1 MKTRKLLIGLYCT
14 LGSVIVF
21 SSIPLGCIAQLSSA
35 QLSKGKGSTGGT
47 QHKTWTEYG
56 GGNDQSKYVDFKQIT
71 KKNVNQLEVAWT
83 YSTNDNVNST
93 KFNPVIVDNVMY
105 VLAKNGSLVAVD
117 IATGKEIWIHA
128 NLNPQSK
135 RGINYWE
142 SKDRKDRRLLFN
154 MSNKTLQEIDAKT
167 GKSILT
173 FGDNGSVDLT
183 EGYGLDPASISNPTS
198 TSPSHVFEDL
208 IILGST
214 TGEGYFS
221 TPGDIRAYNVITG
234 KQAWI
239 FHTIPREGEFGY
251 NTWPKKAYTYIG
263 GVNTWGEMSVD
274 AKRGIVYCPTGSPTY
289 DYYGADREGQN
300 LFGNCLIAINAR
312 TGKRIW
318 HFQMVHH
325 DMWDFDAVSAPQL
338 VTVTH
343 NGKKVDAV
351 AQSSKQ
357 GFLYV
362 FNRVTGKPLWP
373 IPERPVTQSKTPG
386 EHSWPTQPFP
396 TVVPAYNRQVI
407 TAKDIN
413 PLWSAGKRD
422 TMLKRLAAGRSGI
435 FEPLSTEYETFTMP
449 GANGGTLHGN
459 TAANPVKGIV
469 YVSYQEAPSVYKLG
483 KERPAA
489 LRTPISADETVRAQ
503 AAYTEKCQT
512 CHGADHNGAVAPSLV
527 NLNSRLTYLNFETLI
542 NNGRGQ
548 MPSFVHLGDQ
558 TMTDL
563 YKFFS
568 SPIVARAGGAGR
580 GAQTTVPAM
589 PEGPV
594 VESGG
599 VPVKDKGRV
608 RVPRGYPEGF
618 VAPAVR
624 YDMGAST
631 TGFGLGFPDLLTPPW
646 SGIAAYDL
654 NTGKLKWNRALGTVD
669 RLGKDTG
676 VPKGS
681 QHKGMIITSTGLVF
695 ATCTDGK
702 IYAYDENNGNILWSY
717 KLPREPDGLP
727 AMYEYKG
734 REYLVICSTSG
745 RTDRTKSEEETFR
758 GYTVLALPQIK
769 K

>member
-1 MKTRKLLIGLYCT
+1 MLLLIPSFGN
-14 LGSVIVF
+14 
-21 SSIPLGCIAQLSSA
+21 AQESSA
-35 QLSKGKGSTGGT
+35 KLSKGKGSTGGI

-56 GGNDQSKYVDFKQIT
+56 GSNDQSKYVDFKQIT

-83 YSTNDNVNST
+83 YSSNDNVGTSR
-93 KFNPVIVDNVMY
+93 FNPIIVDNVMY
-105 VLAKNGSLVAVD
+105 VLAKNNSLVAVD
-117 IATGKEIWIHA
+117 MATGKEIWIHA
-128 NLNPQSK
+128 NLNLQSK

-142 SKDRKDRRLLFN
+142 SKDRKDRRLIFN
-154 MSNKTLQEIDAKT
+154 VGRTATAPVTLQEIDAKT

-173 FGDNGSVDLT
+173 FGDNGSVDLR
-183 EGYGLDPASISNPTS
+183 EGYGLDPLTIGSPASS
-198 TSPSHVFEDL
+198 SPAHVFEDVV
-208 IILGST
+208 ILGSS

-234 KQAWI
+234 KEAWI

-263 GVNTWGEMSVD
+263 GVNTWGEFSVD

-289 DYYGADREGQN
+289 DYYGADREGQG
-300 LFGNCLIAINAR
+300 LFGNCIIALDAR
-312 TGKRIW
+312 TGKRLW

-338 VTVTH
+338 ITVTH

-351 AQSSKQ
+351 AQATKQ

-373 IPERPVTQSKTPG
+373 VKEIPVPQSKTPG

-413 PLWSAGKRD
+413 PLYSAEKRD
-422 TMLKRLAAGRSGI
+422 DLLKRLAAGKSGLY
-435 FEPLSTEYETFTMP
+435 EPLSTEYETFTMP
-449 GANGGTLHGN
+449 GANGGALHGN
-459 TAANPVKGIV
+459 TAANPSKGLV

-483 KERPAA
+483 KTPPAT
-489 LRTPISADETVRAQ
+489 LRVPISADETARAK
-503 AAYTEKCQT
+503 AIYAEKCQT
-512 CHGADHNGAVAPSLV
+512 CHGADHNGAVGPSLV
-527 NLNSRLTYLNFETLI
+527 TLNNRLTYPNFENLLES
-542 NNGRGQ
+542 GRGQ
-548 MPSFVHLGDQ
+548 MPAFVHLGDQ
-558 TMTDL
+558 TLADL

-568 SPIVARAGGAGR
+568 APIVARTFGGGAQ
-580 GAQTTVPAM
+580 AVSAM

-594 VESGG
+594 VASGG
-599 VPVKDKGRV
+599 APVAPKNLE

-618 VAPAVR
+618 AEPPVK
-624 YDMGAST
+624 YDMNAST
-631 TGFGLGFPDLLTPPW
+631 TGYGLGFPDLLKAPW
-646 SGIAAYDL
+646 SAVAAYDL
-654 NTGKLKWNRALGTVD
+654 NTGKIKWNRALGTVD
-669 RLGKDTG
+669 RYGKDTG

-681 QHKGMIITSTGLVF
+681 QHKGLLVTATGLVF
-695 ATCTDGK
+695 ATCNDGK
-702 IYAYDENNGNILWSY
+702 IYAYDADNGNILWSY
-717 KLPREPDGLP
+717 KFPRTPEGLP

-734 REYLVICSTSG
+734 RQYMVLCTTGG
-745 RTDRTKSEEETFR
+745 RTDRNKTEEETFR
-758 GYTVLALPQIK
+758 GYTVLALPEIK

>member
-1 MKTRKLLIGLYCT
+1 MKTRKLLAGLYCT
-14 LGSVIVF
+14 LAGVIVF
-21 SSIPLGCIAQLSSA
+21 LSIPSDCSAQLSSA
-35 QLSKGKGSTGGT
+35 QLSKGKGSTGGI

-71 KKNVNQLEVAWT
+71 KKNVNQLQVAWT
-83 YSTNDNVNST
+83 YSTNDNVATS
-93 KFNPVIVDNVMY
+93 KFNPIIVDNIMY
-105 VLAKNGSLVAVD
+105 VLAKNNSLVAVD
-117 IATGKEIWIHA
+117 IETGKEIWIHA
-128 NLNPQSK
+128 NLGGLRSK

-154 MSNKTLQEIDAKT
+154 LGNTLQEIDAKT

-183 EGYGLDPASISNPTS
+183 EGYGLDPATISNPTS
-198 TSPSHVFEDL
+198 SSPAHVFEDL
-208 IILGST
+208 IIEGST

-234 KQAWI
+234 KEAWI
-239 FHTIPREGEFGY
+239 FHTEPREGEFGY
-251 NTWPKKAYTYIG
+251 DTWPKEAYKYIG
-263 GVNTWGEMSVD
+263 GVNVWGEFSVD
-274 AKRGIVYCPTGSPTY
+274 ARRGIVYCPTGSPTY
-289 DYYGADREGQN
+289 DYYGADREGQG
-300 LFGNCLIAINAR
+300 LFGNCIIALNAR

-338 VTVTH
+338 ITVNH

-351 AQSSKQ
+351 AQATKQ

-373 IPERPVTQSKTPG
+373 VKEIPVPQSKTPG

-396 TVVPAYNRQVI
+396 TVVPPYNRQVI

-422 TMLKRLAAGRSGI
+422 TMLKRLAAGKSGLY
-435 FEPLSTEYETFTMP
+435 EPLSTEYETFTMP
-449 GANGGTLHGN
+449 GANGGALHGN
-459 TAANPVKGIV
+459 TASNPGKGIV

-483 KERPAA
+483 KTPPST
-489 LRTPISADETVRAQ
+489 LRVPISADETARAK
-503 AAYTEKCQT
+503 ALYTEKCQT
-512 CHGADHNGAVAPSLV
+512 CHGPDHNGAIGPSLV
-527 NLNSRLTYLNFETLI
+527 NLNNRLNYANFETLLES
-542 NNGRGQ
+542 GRGQ
-548 MPSFVHLGDQ
+548 MPAFVHLGDQ
-558 TMTDL
+558 ATADL

-568 SPIVARAGGAGR
+568 SPIVARNFGGR
-580 GAQTTVPAM
+580 GGFGSAVSAM

-608 RVPRGYPEGF
+608 RVQRGYPEGF
-618 VAPAVR
+618 PVPPVK
-624 YDMGAST
+624 YDMNASST
-631 TGFGLGFPDLLTPPW
+631 SYGLGFPDLLTPPW

-654 NTGKLKWNRALGTVD
+654 NTGKIKWNRALGTVD
-669 RLGKDTG
+669 RLGKDLG
-676 VPKGS
+676 SPKGS
-681 QHKGMIITSTGLVF
+681 QHKGMLVTATGLVF
-695 ATCTDGK
+695 ATCNDGR
-702 IYAYDENNGNILWSY
+702 IYAYDADNGNILWSY

-734 REYLVICSTSG
+734 RQYLVICSTSG
-745 RTDRTKSEEETFR
+745 RTDRTKTDEETFR
-758 GYTVLALPQIK
+758 GYTVLALPEIK